1 MKFMNN
7 LKALVILS
15 CLYGTAFLAIL
26 LGYPARVSLEVKA
39 FSVKVIVER
48 YFLTDKSHSSQ
59 CFLNP
64 NLPEGEI
71 YASRKEI

>member
-1 MKFMNN
+1 MNIIKN

-39 FSVKVIVER
+39 FSAKVIVER
-48 YFLTDKSHSSQ
+48 YLLTNKSHSYQ
-59 CFLNP
+59 CFINP

-71 YASRKEI
+71 YASRQDI